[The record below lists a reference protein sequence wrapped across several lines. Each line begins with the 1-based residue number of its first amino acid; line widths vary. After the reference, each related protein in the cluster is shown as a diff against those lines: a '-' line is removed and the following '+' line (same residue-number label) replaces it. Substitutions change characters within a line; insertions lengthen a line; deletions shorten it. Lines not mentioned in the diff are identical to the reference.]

1 MSIFT
6 NETPAPAP
14 SGSVL
19 VATVFDPIKVAII
32 RSILEAE
39 EIPYLVKER
48 GVGSSLSIIMGAN
61 FLGTDI
67 YVPETCYDKAM
78 ELLEPLFPEED
89 EELEG
94 NLEDEL
100 EEDYPEDGSEEL

>member
-6 NETPAPAP
+6 NETPAPSP
-14 SGSVL
+14 TGSEL

-32 RSILEAE
+32 RSIFDAE
-39 EIPYLVKER
+39 EIPYLARER

-67 YVPETCYDKAM
+67 YVPTACYDRAM
-78 ELLEPLFPEED
+78 ELLAPLFADEEDDEVYDETEPEESD
-89 EELEG
+89 
-94 NLEDEL
+94 D
-100 EEDYPEDGSEEL
+100 